1 MTYFT
6 IVGIVCGLLTS
17 FILLGFPNSRKSPN
31 WFLGLAVLGLTH
43 SLLMSLLNLNGSAL
57 EYPHLIRTGNLS
69 VYLLFPFLYL
79 FYKGVFKSE
88 SRWKNH
94 YFLLFI
100 PAFIYLIDFLPFFLL
115 SADEKIALFSP
126 KIGDT
131 SALFS
136 VDEGMFKLK
145 NFHLIFR
152 TVSSSFFL
160 LLIGKI
166 LYDFK
171 DDFKIS
177 NSKVD
182 FSLFKK
188 LGILWLILIIL
199 LMVPAVMNLII
210 TTKSYT
216 VSFLIITLS
225 LTLIL
230 ITLNLLAYPR
240 LLYGFYWEFEVVPQ
254 EAGLQNKNEE
264 ESADEFKNSLE
275 EERIFKELTAYFSN
289 HKSFLMAG
297 YSIHKMA
304 SDVNIPAYRIS
315 YVINKIKNQNF
326 SAWINSFRIDHF
338 ISLVENGAAEKY
350 TLDSIAQDCG
360 FRSRTTLINSFKK
373 EKGITPGAFIKEM
386 QAKNPIN

>member
-17 FILLGFPNSRKSPN
+17 LILLGFPNSRKSPN

-88 SRWKNH
+88 SRWKNN
-94 YFLLFI
+94 YFLIFI

-115 SADEKIALFSP
+115 SGDEKVALFSS
-126 KIGDT
+126 KIGN
-131 SALFS
+131 SSSLFL
-136 VDEGMFKLK
+136 VDEGLFKWK
-145 NFHLIFR
+145 HFHLIFR
-152 TVSSSFFL
+152 TVSGSFFL
-160 LLIGKI
+160 ILIGKI
-166 LYDFK
+166 LYNFK
-171 DDFKIS
+171 DDFNIS

-182 FSLFKK
+182 YALFKK

-210 TTKSYT
+210 STKSYT
-216 VSFLIITLS
+216 VPFLITTLS
-225 LTLIL
+225 LTIIF

-240 LLYGFYWEFEVVPQ
+240 LLYGYYWEFDAVE
-254 EAGLQNKNEE
+254 NKIEIEN
-264 ESADEFKNSLE
+264 FKKDQSE
-275 EERIFKELTAYFSN
+275 EERLPTSEEDEIFNALVA
-289 HKSFLMAG
+289 FLIEREVFLISG
-297 YSIHKMA
+297 YTIHKLA
-304 SDVNIPAYRIS
+304 VDIKIPAYRIS
-315 YVINKIKNQNF
+315 YIINKVENQNF
-326 SAWINSFRIDHF
+326 SAWLNSFRIDHF
-338 ISLVENGAAEKY
+338 IKLVEQGEAEKF

-360 FRSRTTLINSFKK
+360 FSSRTTLINSFKK
-373 EKGITPGAFIKEM
+373 EKGVTPGVFIKEM
-386 QAKNPIN
+386 QSK